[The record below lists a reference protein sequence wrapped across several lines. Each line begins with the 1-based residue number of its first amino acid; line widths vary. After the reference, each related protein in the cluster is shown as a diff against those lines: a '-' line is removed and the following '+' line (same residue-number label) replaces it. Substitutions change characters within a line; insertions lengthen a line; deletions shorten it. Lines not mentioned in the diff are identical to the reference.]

1 MDLRGESNAESGYED
16 HGGHSENAGR
26 QRELLVS
33 GRPRKE
39 AAEHDGGQ
47 RRDGLSAERARVGRY
62 WLGALAMLP
71 HPAGFS
77 IRVDGSE
84 RVLGDVFKD
93 VRGGWLTVSGKTG
106 REQRGRTPAECLAWW
121 VAEERS

>member
-1 MDLRGESNAESGYED
+1 MAVQPDKRAKETQDRE
-16 HGGHSENAGR
+16 AGTN
-26 QRELLVS
+26 VT
-33 GRPRKE
+33 
-39 AAEHDGGQ
+39 
-47 RRDGLSAERARVGRY
+47 ERARVGRY

-93 VRGGWLTVSGKTG
+93 VRGGWLTVSGRTG

-121 VAEERS
+121 VEEEST